1 MATIHRETLIDT
13 DPGNAWAAIR
23 DWGAV
28 HRRLAPGYVTDTRVD
43 GDVRVVTF
51 EDGTVVRELVVS
63 LDDDARRIAYAVV
76 GGSFSPVHHHASMQ
90 ALAEPDGRT
99 RFVWILDVLPGELA
113 GPIAAMVDRGIE
125 VIRRTLAD
133 VA

>member
-13 DPGNAWAAIR
+13 APDSAWAAIR
-23 DWGAV
+23 DWGSV
-28 HRRLAPGYVTDTRVD
+28 HRRLAPGFVTDTRVD

-51 EDGTVVRELVVS
+51 EDGTVVHELVVS
-63 LDDDARRIAYAVV
+63 LDDETRRIAYTLV
-76 GGSFSPVHHHASMQ
+76 GGSFSTVHHHASMQ
-90 ALAEPDGRT
+90 VFAEPDGRA
-99 RFVWILDVLPGELA
+99 RFAWTTDVRPADLA

-133 VA
+133 AT